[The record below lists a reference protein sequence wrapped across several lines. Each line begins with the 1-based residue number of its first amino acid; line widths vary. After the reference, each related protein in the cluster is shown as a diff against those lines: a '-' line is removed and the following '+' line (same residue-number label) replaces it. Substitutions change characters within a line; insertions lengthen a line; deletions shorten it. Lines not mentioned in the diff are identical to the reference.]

1 LPDGQYS
8 RSPIRLWSRDG
19 HKKDKKR
26 VRALDLD
33 LIVRNDRRV
42 FKDRTQAGAG
52 LAAALPDLRL
62 KSNVTILG
70 LARGGVEVAAEAAH
84 LLQLPLDVLCIRK
97 VGMPGYPELAMGAV
111 APQGERFTN
120 RRIASL
126 LSTRQI
132 ELAYDA
138 AMAEARAMDE
148 RLRGGLPMNLVGQV
162 AVIIDDG
169 AATGASVRAAIAAV
183 RNAGARQMMVALP
196 VLPRPAAER
205 LARECDR
212 LVTLRAPQRFQSVGQ
227 FYEDFQPVSE
237 ERVREL
243 LAAARPPVEQP
254 A

>member
-1 LPDGQYS
+1 LTWA
-8 RSPIRLWSRDG
+8 RSVRD
-19 HKKDKKR
+19 D
-26 VRALDLD
+26 RA
-33 LIVRNDRRV
+33 V
-42 FKDRTQAGAG
+42 FKDRSQAGAG
-52 LAAALPDLRL
+52 LAAALPDLRM
-62 KSNVTILG
+62 KSNVTVIG
-70 LARGGVEVAAEAAH
+70 LARGGVEVAFETAH
-84 LLQLPLDVLCIRK
+84 LLHLPLDVLCIRK

-126 LSTRQI
+126 LTSRQI
-132 ELAYDA
+132 EQAYEA
-138 AMAEARAMDE
+138 AMVEARTMDD
-148 RLRGGLPMNLVGQV
+148 RLRAGLPLNLVGRI

-183 RNAGARQMMVALP
+183 RNAGARQMVVALP

-227 FYEDFQPVSE
+227 FYEDFHPVSE
-237 ERVREL
+237 ERVRDL
-243 LAAARPPVEQP
+243 LAAAQPAIEQP